1 MPIQDIREQ
10 IGDSKAG
17 DSSLQ
22 LLPAII
28 YTSDC
33 LLSGKIRS
41 EVAGTLADIL
51 NHRASSPL
59 SGSADAFLHLLD
71 VEALSPSG
79 TREHIQSTYVMK
91 ENILFAAQTKL
102 ERVHQVKSGIS
113 RPHAEERND
122 RILAVAY
129 VPSHILIG
137 WVAGDAWGT
146 LARDL
151 VCRQTFLSLYE
162 VRVSS
167 HSTEDETRYA
177 LAAVNSSRIL
187 HITQLHRESEMPTH
201 LTVDGILSELLG
213 LKSCS
218 SAKSPRQNAQ

>member
-1 MPIQDIREQ
+1 MPTQDLREQ

-17 DSSLQ
+17 HSGLQ

-33 LLSGKIRS
+33 VLRGGIRS
-41 EVAGTLADIL
+41 EIAGTLADIL
-51 NHRASSPL
+51 SHRANSPL
-59 SGSADAFLHLLD
+59 SGSTDAFLHLID
-71 VEALSPSG
+71 VEALSPGG
-79 TREHIQSTYVMK
+79 TKEHIQSTYVMK

-102 ERVHQVKSGIS
+102 ERVRQGKSGVS
-113 RPHAEERND
+113 RPHAEEWND

-137 WVAGDAWGT
+137 WVAGDAWRT

-151 VCRQTFLSLYE
+151 GCRQTFLSLYE

-167 HSTEDETRYA
+167 HSTEGETRYA

-187 HITQLHRESEMPTH
+187 HITQLHREGEMPAH

-213 LKSCS
+213 LKCYGP
-218 SAKSPRQNAQ
+218 AKSPRQNA